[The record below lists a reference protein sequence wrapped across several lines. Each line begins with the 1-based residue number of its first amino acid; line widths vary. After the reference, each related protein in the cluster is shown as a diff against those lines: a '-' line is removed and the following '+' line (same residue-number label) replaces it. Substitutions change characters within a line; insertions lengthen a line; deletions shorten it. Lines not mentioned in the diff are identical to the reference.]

1 MYKELETEK
10 NRLVGTKQVLR
21 ALLANEAA
29 VVYIAKDAD
38 AEIKEKILAA
48 ATDNASVI
56 WADTM
61 QILGEAC
68 GIDVP
73 AAAAAIKK

>member
-1 MYKELETEK
+1 MYKELETAK

-38 AEIKEKILAA
+38 AEIKDKILAA